1 MTFDQSTRAHI
12 YICTITAVSFISVA
26 SKSLGS
32 SQKELSKIDRG
43 THIGEEMNA
52 CDYEWTAI
60 HGYEDK
66 VKVQAITCPRD
77 GIITEIFLT
86 YGDHEEGQRL
96 HSISFKCNSSF
107 GVTDV
112 GPFGDVTGERKTLKC
127 ENSNDHIKYIQGAAG
142 QYISDLEVRCV
153 NKNDSTD
160 QIQYR
165 NEPSYNHSN
174 DTVRLD
180 DQQAHIFNRKKTTA
194 IKTFKDACYA
204 TKGRRPVEIRI
215 WADKFVNAI
224 QVKYVNVPVSEDCSI
239 SHIEYLDS
247 EKHMTPDALNVIG
260 FTSGFTCSTLQQEIS
275 LDAADTR
282 STNIED
288 EFEGTHS
295 EITKAGPMLSVS
307 AGVDDTII
315 FSFEFG
321 WNGLWETS
329 NEGNGT
335 RSSESQKPLDQYSI
349 GTTVS
354 YHGPG
359 AAILVGYEIRYDVE
373 HKNVPISL
381 HNTCEGGGSLPYTR
395 RSLPLHKYK
404 FQSVFFL
411 DFHYTFNNEENC
423 LDSSYSQ
430 ECVADIKI
438 KDFIASPNEL
448 EREFFKCF
456 DESVV
461 KIPFGKSIKT

>member
-1 MTFDQSTRAHI
+1 MASHQIRRTQICIFTF
-12 YICTITAVSFISVA
+12 TAFYFMSA
-26 SKSLGS
+26 ACKSLGS
-32 SQKELSKIDRG
+32 KRMKATEIDHKI
-43 THIGEEMNA
+43 NA
-52 CDYEWTAI
+52 CDYEWTAV
-60 HGYEDK
+60 HGYGYEDK
-66 VKVQAITCPRD
+66 VKVKTITCPRD
-77 GIITEIFLT
+77 GIITEISVT

-153 NKNDSTD
+153 NKNTD

-180 DQQAHIFNRKKTTA
+180 DQQTHIFNRKKTTA

-275 LDAADTR
+275 LDAADIR
-282 STNIED
+282 STNIEKG
-288 EFEGTHS
+288 FEDNYAEKVAIGPILSIQRGKTEPELITWDLEWSQIYTKKYIGHGT
-295 EITKAGPMLSVS
+295 G
-307 AGVDDTII
+307 GG
-315 FSFEFG
+315 FSME
-321 WNGLWETS
+321 
-329 NEGNGT
+329 
-335 RSSESQKPLDQYSI
+335 PLDQYAI
-349 GTTVS
+349 GTTIS
-354 YHGPG
+354 YQGPG
-359 AAILVGYEIRYDVE
+359 AAFVIGYEIRYGVDD
-373 HKNVPISL
+373 KSVPVL
-381 HNTCEGGGSLPYTR
+381 FHYTCERGGSLPYTKR
-395 RSLPLHKYK
+395 LLPLHKYNLR
-404 FQSVFFL
+404 SMFFL
-411 DFHYTFNNEENC
+411 DFHYAFNNVEDC
-423 LDSSYSQ
+423 LQSAYAQ

-438 KDFIASPNEL
+438 TDFVANPGKL
-448 EREFFKCF
+448 EREFLKCF
-456 DESVV
+456 DKSAV
-461 KIPFGKSIKT
+461 KIPFGMSSET

>member
-1 MTFDQSTRAHI
+1 MASHQIRRTQICIFTF
-12 YICTITAVSFISVA
+12 TAFYFMSA
-26 SKSLGS
+26 ACKSLGS
-32 SQKELSKIDRG
+32 KRMKATEIDHKI
-43 THIGEEMNA
+43 NA

-77 GIITEIFLT
+77 GIITEISVT

-165 NEPSYNHSN
+165 NEPSYNHSD

-180 DQQAHIFNRKKTTA
+180 DQQTHIFNRKKTTA

-224 QVKYVNVPVSEDCSI
+224 QVKYVNVPVSEDCTI

-260 FTSGFTCSTLQQEIS
+260 FTSGFTCSTLQQEIA
-275 LDAADTR
+275 LDIADTR
-282 STNIED
+282 STNIEV
-288 EFEGTHS
+288 EFEDN
-295 EITKAGPMLSVS
+295 EIKAIWRMGPMMSLKLGYLGPPLYTG
-307 AGVDDTII
+307 AL
-315 FSFEFG
+315 EY
-321 WNGLWETS
+321 NGLFSVNE
-329 NEGNGT
+329 EGNGT
-335 RSSESQKPLDQYSI
+335 RNSNSSEPLDQYSI
-349 GTTVS
+349 GTTIS

-359 AAILVGYEIRYDVE
+359 AAILVGYEIRYDVDD
-373 HKNVPISL
+373 KSVPISL
-381 HNTCEGGGSLPYTR
+381 HYTCEGGGSLPYTI
-395 RSLPLHKYK
+395 SSMSLHKYK
-404 FQSVFFL
+404 LESAFFL
-411 DFHYTFNNEENC
+411 DFHYTFNNVEDC
-423 LDSSYSQ
+423 LKSSYAQ

-438 KDFIASPNEL
+438 KDFIANPNEL
-448 EREFFKCF
+448 EKEFFRCF
-456 DESVV
+456 DESSV
-461 KIPFGKSIKT
+461 KIPFGMSSQT